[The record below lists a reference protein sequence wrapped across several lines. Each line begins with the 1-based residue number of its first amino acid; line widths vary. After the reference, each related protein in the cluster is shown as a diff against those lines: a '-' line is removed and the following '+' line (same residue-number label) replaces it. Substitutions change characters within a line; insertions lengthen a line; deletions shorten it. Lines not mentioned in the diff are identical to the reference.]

1 MGRQSLSLHDEQT
14 WNIIWQE
21 MRKDDVSRFVEAQD
35 SWFGS
40 YAQALREIE
49 AGRKRGHWIWYIF
62 PQLRGLGFSRMS
74 EYYGISGR
82 AEAEAY
88 LAHPVLGAR
97 LREITAALLRHA
109 GIKPEKILGD
119 IDALKVKSCM
129 TLFDC
134 ISPDDIFA
142 QVLAAFYNNTR
153 DPRSVLE

>member
-1 MGRQSLSLHDEQT
+1 
-14 WNIIWQE
+14 
-21 MRKDDVSRFVEAQD
+21 MRKDDINRFVEAQD

-40 YAQALREIE
+40 YAQALKEIK

-82 AEAEAY
+82 DEAEAY
-88 LAHPVLGAR
+88 LAHHVLGAR
-97 LREITAALLRHA
+97 LREITAALLSHA
-109 GIKPEKILGD
+109 GTPPDKILGD

-129 TLFDC
+129 TLFDS

-142 QVLAAFYNNTR
+142 QVLANFYNNTR
-153 DPRSVLE
+153 DPRSTV